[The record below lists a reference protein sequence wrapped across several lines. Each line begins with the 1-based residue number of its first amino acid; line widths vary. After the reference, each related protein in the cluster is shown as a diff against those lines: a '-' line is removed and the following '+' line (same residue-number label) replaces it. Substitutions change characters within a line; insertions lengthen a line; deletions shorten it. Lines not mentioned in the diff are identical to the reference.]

1 MVLGLSA
8 ARYLPLEDALGTAD
22 GQLGDL
28 ITQLVAGT
36 LGSQCGFLGGGLLG
50 GGNDASSLG
59 TCLVDE
65 FGSLLVS
72 AGADFDR
79 SGASLLHFLFDPF
92 LGGLQLRLG
101 LVGSCQTGCDLL
113 AAFIQCRSDGRP
125 DELGGEPPE
134 RQEDEALNDD
144 RGVDVHA
151 RFSVSTIDT

>member
-1 MVLGLSA
+1 MLLGVD
-8 ARYLPLEDALGTAD
+8 LPLEDALGTAD

-72 AGADFDR
+72 ASADFDR

-101 LVGSCQTGCDLL
+101 LVAAARPAAIFLL
-113 AAFIQCRSDGRP
+113 RSSSAAVM
-125 DELGGEPPE
+125 GG
-134 RQEDEALNDD
+134 QMNLAVN
-144 RGVDVHA
+144 HQSA
-151 RFSVSTIDT
+151 RKMKH